1 MSDAI
6 LAAPRFPAFA
16 RLRGLVRRS
25 PVAAVGLL
33 ILLSFAL
40 MALLHP
46 WLMPHDPLASSAA
59 QTLAPPS
66 PEHPFGTD
74 SNGMDILSRTIY
86 GSVYAFGIAI
96 PSVLLAMLIGVPVGL
111 LTGFVGGWLDE
122 SVMRVFDA
130 LRVFPSIILAIAIVA
145 ASGGTLVNMVL
156 VIGLL
161 DSPIF
166 ARMVR
171 AEVLA
176 LRDGPFMECAVA
188 TGNPVRR
195 LLFVHLMPNALQG
208 TIAQA
213 TVRAA
218 WAVRISAT
226 LAFLGVGIQP
236 PTPEWGAMIRQ
247 GTEFMVTGQ
256 WWIRRVPRHRADP
269 DGVRPEHGWRRRGR
283 SAQSPRP
290 GLTLCC

>member
-1 MSDAI
+1 MSEAI
-6 LAAPRFPAFA
+6 LTAPPRYAAVA

-33 ILLSFAL
+33 ILLVFAF
-40 MALLHP
+40 MAVLHSY
-46 WLMPHDPLASSAA
+46 LMPHDPLASNAA
-59 QTLAPPS
+59 QTLVPPS
-66 PEHPFGTD
+66 MEHPFGTD

-96 PSVLLAMLIGVPVGL
+96 PAVIIAMVLGVPVGL
-111 LTGFVGGWLDE
+111 VTGYVGGWVDE

-130 LRVFPSIILAIAIVA
+130 LRVFPSIILAIAIVS
-145 ASGGTLVNMVL
+145 ASGGTLTNMVI

-176 LRDGPFMECAVA
+176 LRGGPFMECAVA
-188 TGNPVRR
+188 AGNPVWR

-256 WWIRRVPRHRADP
+256 WWIGVFPGIALILMVFGLNMAG
-269 DGVRPEHGWRRRGR
+269 DGVADLLDPRGR
-283 SAQSPRP
+283 A
-290 GLTLCC
+290 G

>member
-46 WLMPHDPLASSAA
+46 WLMPHDPLASNAA

-96 PSVLLAMLIGVPVGL
+96 PSVMLAMLIGVPVGL

-256 WWIRRVPRHRADP
+256 WWIGVFPGIALILMVFGLNMAG
-269 DGVRPEHGWRRRGR
+269 DGVADLLNPRARG
-283 SAQSPRP
+283 
-290 GLTLCC
+290 

>member
-1 MSDAI
+1 MSGIA
-6 LAAPRFPAFA
+6 LAAPPRFAALA
-16 RLRGLVRRS
+16 RARGLARRS
-25 PVAAVGLL
+25 PVAAAGLL
-33 ILLSFAL
+33 ILAAFAL
-40 MALLHP
+40 MAVLHP
-46 WLMPHDPLASSAA
+46 YLMPHDPLAANAA

-66 PEHPFGTD
+66 ADHWFGTD
-74 SNGMDILSRTIY
+74 SNGMDVLSRTIY

-96 PSVLLAMLIGVPVGL
+96 PAVVIAIVIGVPVGL
-111 LTGFVGGWLDE
+111 IAGYAGGWLDE
-122 SVMRVFDA
+122 AVMRVFDA

-145 ASGGTLVNMVL
+145 AAGGSLFNMVL

-176 LRDGPFMECAVA
+176 LRHGPFMECAVA
-188 TGNPVRR
+188 AGNPVHR

-247 GTEFMVTGQ
+247 GTEYMVTGQ
-256 WWIRRVPRHRADP
+256 WWIGVFPGIALILMVFGLNMAG
-269 DGVRPEHGWRRRGR
+269 DGVADLLDPHGRK
-283 SAQSPRP
+283 
-290 GLTLCC
+290 

>member
-1 MSDAI
+1 MSGIA
-6 LAAPRFPAFA
+6 LAAPPRFAALA
-16 RLRGLVRRS
+16 RARGLARRS
-25 PVAAVGLL
+25 PVAAAGLL
-33 ILLSFAL
+33 ILAAFAL
-40 MALLHP
+40 MAVLHLY
-46 WLMPHDPLASSAA
+46 LMPHDPLAANAA

-66 PEHPFGTD
+66 ADHWFGTD
-74 SNGMDILSRTIY
+74 SNGMDVLSRTIY

-96 PSVLLAMLIGVPVGL
+96 PAVVIAIVIGVPVGL
-111 LTGFVGGWLDE
+111 IAGYAGGWLDE
-122 SVMRVFDA
+122 AVMRVFDA

-145 ASGGTLVNMVL
+145 AAGGSLFNMVL

-176 LRDGPFMECAVA
+176 LRHGPFMECAVA
-188 TGNPVRR
+188 AGNPVHR

-247 GTEFMVTGQ
+247 GTEYMVTGQ
-256 WWIRRVPRHRADP
+256 WWIGVFPGIALILMVFGLNMAG
-269 DGVRPEHGWRRRGR
+269 DGVADLLDPHGRK
-283 SAQSPRP
+283 
-290 GLTLCC
+290 